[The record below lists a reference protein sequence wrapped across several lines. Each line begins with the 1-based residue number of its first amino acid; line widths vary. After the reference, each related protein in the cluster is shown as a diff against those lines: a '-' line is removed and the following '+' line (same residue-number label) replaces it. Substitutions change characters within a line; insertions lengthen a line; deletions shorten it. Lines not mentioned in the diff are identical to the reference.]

1 MISLLIGDNE
11 LHCFFKTKAK
21 IIYKYYNDDTSVFAN
36 LKEEREEK
44 LCKDRLECHSNTSK
58 VCALFV
64 FDRGLPFRCYTEV
77 MWKL

>member
-11 LHCFFKTKAK
+11 LHYFFKTKAK

-44 LCKDRLECHSNTSK
+44 LCKDRL
-58 VCALFV
+58 
-64 FDRGLPFRCYTEV
+64 
-77 MWKL
+77 